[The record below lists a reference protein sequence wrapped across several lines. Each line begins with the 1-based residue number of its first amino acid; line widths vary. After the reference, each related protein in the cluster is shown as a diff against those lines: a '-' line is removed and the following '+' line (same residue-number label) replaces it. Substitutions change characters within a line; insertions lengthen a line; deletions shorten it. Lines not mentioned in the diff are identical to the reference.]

1 MLVTKTCFRCKETK
15 DLNLFFK
22 HNQTQD
28 GLHSWC
34 KVCCTK
40 GNERS
45 REKLNLTIEGRATV
59 FLRNAAKAAKS
70 RNHPF
75 ELVIQDIV
83 DCWEKQQ
90 GFCAYSG
97 REMTLV
103 AGHLNTVSI
112 ERIDSSVGYTV
123 SNTILICN
131 AINRMKSNFKYN
143 DFYEMCK
150 DVAKFLGDDNLN
162 LNVEA
167 VK

>member
-1 MLVTKTCFRCKETK
+1 MLVTKTCFRCKEPK
-15 DLNLFFK
+15 DRSLFFK
-22 HNQTQD
+22 HGQTQD

-40 GNERS
+40 GNIKS
-45 REKLNLTIEGRATV
+45 KEKVNLTIEGRARV
-59 FLRNAAKAAKS
+59 FLQNASKGAKK

-75 ELVIQDIV
+75 ELVLQDIV
-83 DCWEKQQ
+83 DCWKKQQ

-112 ERIDSSVGYTV
+112 ERIDSNVGYTV

-131 AINRMKSNFKYN
+131 AINRMKSNFKYI

-150 DVAKFLGDDNLN
+150 DVTIFLGDDNLN